1 METKTLTSKEK
12 KQGCLGALIVFILIS
27 IIVGYC
33 TSGNEEKAEKPK
45 VMTRTDSLKK
55 YFSEV
60 DGSCLEMTDKLNEY
74 LNDPSSYAH
83 IETKYIDLR
92 ENTEL
97 FNEFKKEHPDLFG
110 TDKLPTSAADIFYV
124 ITTFR
129 AKNGFGALMK
139 YQAEGVFDVK
149 TGYCE
154 YFKVLD

>member
-12 KQGCLGALIVFILIS
+12 KQGCLGVLIVFILIS

-45 VMTRTDSLKK
+45 VMTRTDSIKK

-74 LNDPSSYAH
+74 LNDPSSYEH
-83 IETKYIDLR
+83 IETKYIDLK
-92 ENTEL
+92 ENKDALKEL
-97 FNEFKKEHPDLFG
+97 MKLQPEWFDPDGLL
-110 TDKLPTSAADIFYV
+110 DANSDIFYV
-124 ITTFR
+124 TTSFR
-129 AKNGFGALMK
+129 AKNGFNATIK
-139 YQAEGVFDVK
+139 STAIGVFDVK
-149 TGYCE
+149 TGYCD